1 MKRKVA
7 YVDLLK
13 EALSEY
19 DTKQF
24 TYKGP
29 LTEPIISYDGD
40 GEMETNQ
47 NMSDLLDKYY
57 LKEKEDTRDYIDL
70 LSEDAEEQEPDR
82 NEIVDGEEPD
92 SIDDTL
98 GDFEDEILGDGSEG
112 EAFDADDVNEG
123 LEKTIIERIIREMED
138 EVGPD
143 NPIEPEKDEETKEA
157 GTEFASPKEIDK
169 VLEDIEL
176 ELALME
182 DDATEEAEKNEGSI
196 NSDADLED
204 SGKNAIETAKNA
216 DEPLDVDKKVTEQHK
231 GMGPIMYKRVED
243 LEEQFRIFREQVE
256 EELGDLEDKKDEKKE
271 DEDKDKIEEALF
283 LEDDAFLFED
293 DEEIDVP
300 KDEEKGEKEKKE
312 DEKLEEAI
320 NLLFEDDEEIVGDED
335 EKKKDEKKEDEEIAE
350 SLDFLFEDDDVD
362 VTPDADDA
370 ENKKEEEDEEDKKLE
385 EAFNLL
391 FEDDEGAD
399 AIPDVDDEKKKED
412 KADEELEEAFNLLF
426 EDDDVDLDL
435 DFNPK
440 QKIKKS
446 KRLIV

>member
-47 NMSDLLDKYY
+47 NISDLLDKYY
-57 LKEKEDTRDYIDL
+57 LKEKDDARDYVDL
-70 LSEDAEEQEPDR
+70 LSEDTEEQEPDR

-92 SIDDTL
+92 DIDDTL
-98 GDFEDEILGDGSEG
+98 GDFEDEVLGDGAEG
-112 EAFDADDVNEG
+112 EAFDPDDVNEG

-138 EVGPD
+138 EVGPEKA
-143 NPIEPEKDEETKEA
+143 IEPEEDEETKEA

-196 NSDADLED
+196 KSDADLED
-204 SGKNAIETAKNA
+204 SGKNAIETAKDA

-231 GMGPIMYKRVED
+231 GMGPIMYKKVED

-256 EELGDLEDKKDEKKE
+256 AELGKAEGDDDKEDKKADKKDDDKEE
-271 DEDKDKIEEALF
+271 DELTEALF
-283 LEDDAFLFED
+283 LEDDSFLFED
-293 DEEIDVP
+293 DEEIKMP
-300 KDEEKGEKEKKE
+300 KSDKPEDDEVGEDDEGEKKE
-312 DEKLEEAI
+312 DKKLEEALRI
-320 NLLFEDDEEIVGDED
+320 LFEEDDEIVDD
-335 EKKKDEKKEDEEIAE
+335 KDDAKKKAEDKDEEEIAE
-350 SLDFLFEDDDVD
+350 SLDFLFEDGEEDAEAI
-362 VTPDADDA
+362 PDADDA
-370 ENKKEEEDEEDKKLE
+370 
-385 EAFNLL
+385 
-391 FEDDEGAD
+391 
-399 AIPDVDDEKKKED
+399 EKKKED
-412 KADEELEEAFNLLF
+412 KADKELEEAFNLLF
-426 EDDDVDLDL
+426 EDDDIDLDL